1 MHKVTFISDFINLC
15 YPKLCAACHNT
26 LVKTENS
33 ICTSC
38 VINLPKTNYHL
49 DTENPLNKIF
59 WGRVPIEMVAAYYFF
74 NKGNKVQKLLHELK
88 YKSNKN
94 VGEKIGVL
102 YGYELLNAPIFNTI
116 DYIMPVPLHPK
127 KLKKR
132 GYNQSEWFANGLSQS
147 MNIPVSTNILYRNT
161 DSATQT
167 KKSRFNRWEN
177 VAEIFGVKTPELLSN
192 KHILLVDDVIT
203 TGATIEACAKI
214 LKEHHAKVSVVS
226 IACA

>member
-1 MHKVTFISDFINLC
+1 MYKVSFINDFINLC

-26 LVKTENS
+26 LVKNES
-33 ICTSC
+33 DICTAC
-38 VINLPKTNYHL
+38 IINLPKTNFHL
-49 DTENPLNKIF
+49 DIDNPLNKIF
-59 WGRVPIEMVAAYYFF
+59 WGRVPVEMVAAYYFF
-74 NKGNKVQKLLHELK
+74 NKGNKVQRLLHELK

-102 YGYELLNAPIFNTI
+102 YGYELLNTPVFNTI
-116 DYIMPVPLHPK
+116 DYIIPVPLHPK

-161 DSATQT
+161 DSTTQT

-177 VAEIFGVKTPELLSN
+177 VAEIFGVKTPELLKN

-214 LKEHHAKVSVVS
+214 LKEHHAKISVVS

>member
-1 MHKVTFISDFINLC
+1 MYKVSFISDFINLC

-26 LVKTENS
+26 LGKNENS
-33 ICTSC
+33 ICIAC
-38 VINLPKTNYHL
+38 IINLPKTNYHL

-59 WGRVPIEMVAAYYFF
+59 WGRVQIEMVASYYFF

-88 YKSNKN
+88 YKGNKN
-94 VGEKIGVL
+94 VGEKIGIL
-102 YGYELLNAPIFNTI
+102 YGYELLNSPILNSADFI
-116 DYIMPVPLHPK
+116 IPVPLHPK

-147 MNIPVSTNILYRNT
+147 MNIPIATDVLYRNV

-177 VAEIFGVKTPELLSN
+177 VAEIFSVNEGNELNN
-192 KHILLVDDVIT
+192 KHVLLVDDVIT
-203 TGATIEACAKI
+203 TGATIEACAKV
-214 LKEHHAKVSVVS
+214 LKAKNIKVSVVT